1 MPMTQDE
8 FDHKRALLCQ
18 TIGTLGGVFIQA
30 FPDGFIFDPDAHL
43 FGLPV
48 ADGQKT
54 TLRPVCPET
63 RRLGH
68 GLGR

>member
-1 MPMTQDE
+1 VS
-8 FDHKRALLCQ
+8 H
-18 TIGTLGGVFIQA
+18 
-30 FPDGFIFDPDAHL
+30 
-43 FGLPV
+43 